1 MLYTLLGTLR
11 IMKKI
16 YIREYDAA
24 GVVINQFEVIPSE
37 KNKTGR
43 SRIYVETDDENYDRI
58 LGFKLYD
65 DYSLEILEQ
74 KTTPYDFD
82 EILTTLTEKIEVNQN
97 NVSIALKEFKL
108 DSFTQTIKF
117 KELTKHIEK
126 ILEEITPH
134 LSNDNLIIAHTPIV
148 KYDGKPYQLGGE
160 FHNISD
166 ITSHINSGNRVLL
179 YSPKIID
186 DEIQYASILL

>member
-1 MLYTLLGTLR
+1 MLGTLQ

-16 YIREYDAA
+16 YIREYDAT

-65 DYSLEILEQ
+65 DYSLEILEE

-82 EILTTLTEKIEVNQN
+82 LILTEKIEVNQN

-117 KELTKHIEK
+117 KGLTKHIEK

-148 KYDGKPYQLGGE
+148 KYDGKPYQLGDE

-166 ITSHINSGNRVLL
+166 ITSHINSANRVLL